1 MTWLDILILLP
12 LLIGLVI
19 GIKRGLIIELTN
31 LISIIAGVVCAR
43 LLSAPVAAWIA
54 QQFTWPE
61 AVCSVVAYTLLFLIS
76 TILLY
81 LLGKL
86 LTKLFKAVKL
96 GWLNRLL
103 GGVFGLAKYA
113 IIVLFVVLCVHQLD
127 TQFQF
132 LQEDLKEESV
142 VYKAVIPLSEN
153 TWYTMKEQI
162 NDATSQKNEQEEHS
176 AHFF

>member
-1 MTWLDILILLP
+1 MSWLDILILLP
-12 LLIGLVI
+12 LLVGLVI

-43 LLSAPVAAWIA
+43 LLSAPIAAWIA

-162 NDATSQKNEQEEHS
+162 NDATSQKNEQE
-176 AHFF
+176 

>member
-12 LLIGLVI
+12 LLVGLVI

-132 LQEDLKEESV
+132 LQEELKEESV

-162 NDATSQKNEQEEHS
+162 NDATSQKNEQE
-176 AHFF
+176 

>member
-12 LLIGLVI
+12 LLVGLVI

-113 IIVLFVVLCVHQLD
+113 IIVLFVVPCVHQLD

-162 NDATSQKNEQEEHS
+162 NDATSQKNEQE
-176 AHFF
+176 

>member
-1 MTWLDILILLP
+1 MSWLDILILLP
-12 LLIGLVI
+12 LLVGLVI

-31 LISIIAGVVCAR
+31 LISIVAGAVCAR
-43 LLSAPVAAWIA
+43 LLSAPVTIWIA

-61 AVCSVVAYTLLFLIS
+61 AVCSVVAYTLLFLTTS
-76 TILLY
+76 ILMY

-103 GGVFGLAKYA
+103 GGLFGLAKYA
-113 IIVLFVVLCVHQLD
+113 IIVLFIVLCVDRLD

-132 LQEDLKEESV
+132 LKQDLKEQSV
-142 VYKAVIPLSEN
+142 IYKSITPLSEHMWD
-153 TWYTMKEQI
+153 TVKEQLTDI
-162 NDATSQKNEQEEHS
+162 KSQKNEQNQ
-176 AHFF
+176 

>member
-1 MTWLDILILLP
+1 MSWLDILILLP
-12 LLIGLVI
+12 LLVGLVI

-153 TWYTMKEQI
+153 TWYTIKEQI
-162 NDATSQKNEQEEHS
+162 NDATSQKNEQE
-176 AHFF
+176 

>member
-12 LLIGLVI
+12 LLVGLVI

-153 TWYTMKEQI
+153 TWYTMKQQI
-162 NDATSQKNEQEEHS
+162 NDATSQKNEQE
-176 AHFF
+176 

>member
-61 AVCSVVAYTLLFLIS
+61 AVCSVVAYTLLFLVS

-162 NDATSQKNEQEEHS
+162 NDATSQKNEQE
-176 AHFF
+176 

>member
-1 MTWLDILILLP
+1 MSWLDILILLP
-12 LLIGLVI
+12 LLVGLVI

-162 NDATSQKNEQEEHS
+162 NDAASQKNEQE
-176 AHFF
+176 

>member
-1 MTWLDILILLP
+1 MSWLDILILLP
-12 LLIGLVI
+12 LLVGLVI

-153 TWYTMKEQI
+153 TWYTMKAQI
-162 NDATSQKNEQEEHS
+162 NDATSQKNEQE
-176 AHFF
+176 

>member
-1 MTWLDILILLP
+1 MSWLDILILLP
-12 LLIGLVI
+12 LLVGLVI

-162 NDATSQKNEQEEHS
+162 NDTTSQKNEQE
-176 AHFF
+176 

>member
-1 MTWLDILILLP
+1 MSWLDILILLP
-12 LLIGLVI
+12 LLVGLVI

-162 NDATSQKNEQEEHS
+162 NDATSQKNEQE
-176 AHFF
+176 

>member
-153 TWYTMKEQI
+153 TWYTMK
-162 NDATSQKNEQEEHS
+162 
-176 AHFF
+176 

>member
-127 TQFQF
+127 TQVQF

-162 NDATSQKNEQEEHS
+162 NDATSQKNEQE
-176 AHFF
+176 

>member
-1 MTWLDILILLP
+1 MTWLDILILFP

-162 NDATSQKNEQEEHS
+162 NDATSQKNEQE
-176 AHFF
+176 

>member
-1 MTWLDILILLP
+1 MSWLDILILLP
-12 LLIGLVI
+12 LLVGLVI

-31 LISIIAGVVCAR
+31 LISIVAGAVCAR
-43 LLSAPVAAWIA
+43 LLSAPVTIWIA

-61 AVCSVVAYTLLFLIS
+61 AVCSVVAYTLLFLTT
-76 TILLY
+76 TIILY

-103 GGVFGLAKYA
+103 GGVFGSAKYA
-113 IIVLFVVLCVHQLD
+113 IIVLFIVLCVDRLD

-132 LQEDLKEESV
+132 LKQDLKEQSV
-142 VYKAVIPLSEN
+142 IYKSITPLSEH
-153 TWYTMKEQI
+153 TWDTVKEQLTDI
-162 NDATSQKNEQEEHS
+162 KSQKNEQNQ
-176 AHFF
+176 

>member
-12 LLIGLVI
+12 LLVGLVI

-43 LLSAPVAAWIA
+43 LLSAPVATWIA

-162 NDATSQKNEQEEHS
+162 NDATSQKNEQE
-176 AHFF
+176 

>member
-76 TILLY
+76 TIILY

-162 NDATSQKNEQEEHS
+162 NDATSQKNEQE
-176 AHFF
+176 

>member
-1 MTWLDILILLP
+1 MSWLDILILLP
-12 LLIGLVI
+12 LLVGLVI

-61 AVCSVVAYTLLFLIS
+61 AVCSVVAYTLLFLVS

-162 NDATSQKNEQEEHS
+162 NDATSQKNEQE
-176 AHFF
+176 

>member
-12 LLIGLVI
+12 LLVGLVI

-113 IIVLFVVLCVHQLD
+113 IIVLVVVLCVHQLD

-153 TWYTMKEQI
+153 TWYTMKEQF
-162 NDATSQKNEQEEHS
+162 NDATSQKNEQE
-176 AHFF
+176 

>member
-12 LLIGLVI
+12 LLVGLVI

-76 TILLY
+76 TTLLY

-162 NDATSQKNEQEEHS
+162 NDATSQKNEQE
-176 AHFF
+176 

>member
-1 MTWLDILILLP
+1 MSWLDILILLP

-61 AVCSVVAYTLLFLIS
+61 AVCSVVAYTLLFLVS

-162 NDATSQKNEQEEHS
+162 NDATSQKNEQE
-176 AHFF
+176 

>member
-12 LLIGLVI
+12 LLVGLVI

-162 NDATSQKNEQEEHS
+162 NDATSQKNEQE
-176 AHFF
+176 

>member
-1 MTWLDILILLP
+1 MSWLDILILLP
-12 LLIGLVI
+12 LLVGLVI

-31 LISIIAGVVCAR
+31 LISIVAGAVCAR
-43 LLSAPVAAWIA
+43 LLSAPVTIWIA

-61 AVCSVVAYTLLFLIS
+61 AVCSVVAYTLLFLTTS
-76 TILLY
+76 ILMY

-103 GGVFGLAKYA
+103 GGLFGLAKYA
-113 IIVLFVVLCVHQLD
+113 IIVLFIVLCVDRLD

-132 LQEDLKEESV
+132 IQDDLKAKSV
-142 VYKAVIPLSEN
+142 VYKAITPLSED
-153 TWYTMKEQI
+153 TWQTLKEQLSDI
-162 NDATSQKNEQEEHS
+162 KSQKNEQNQ
-176 AHFF
+176 

>member
-12 LLIGLVI
+12 LLVGLVI

-113 IIVLFVVLCVHQLD
+113 IIVLVVVLCVHRLD

-162 NDATSQKNEQEEHS
+162 NDATSQKNEQE
-176 AHFF
+176 

>member
-162 NDATSQKNEQEEHS
+162 NDATSQKNEQE
-176 AHFF
+176 

>member
-12 LLIGLVI
+12 LLVGLVI

-153 TWYTMKEQI
+153 TWYTMQEQI
-162 NDATSQKNEQEEHS
+162 NDATSQKNEQE
-176 AHFF
+176 

>member
-1 MTWLDILILLP
+1 MSWLDILILLP
-12 LLIGLVI
+12 LLVGLVI

-86 LTKLFKAVKL
+86 LTKLFKTVKL

-162 NDATSQKNEQEEHS
+162 NDATSQKNEQK
-176 AHFF
+176 